1 MKKKWFKGLIRGA
14 FFLIFTLISVS
25 AFGGNSAQASTYTD
39 GTYSVPVKALK
50 TGTTTPSV
58 SQQFFAPDA
67 TAVVKDDTATVT
79 MPLQG
84 AGAKFLTNATVNGQ
98 SALNSDKTALTF
110 TVPVG
115 KDSTTATFDI
125 SVGAGMH
132 EACDFSFDWSSV
144 AKADSTSGETDPK
157 DSIVGDNT
165 SNTTNTT
172 NTTNNTSTSSTDNS
186 VNQNGGANVNTTG
199 NDNNITV
206 NNYGSASSQ
215 ASNPVVPNNNS
226 TTTNTTVNPNVSNLN
241 YTVLQADGKSTSEAN
256 QYYTHVADVAKQSD
270 GTYKI
275 TMHVQYGKNS
285 GMTAKGFVPLTVNGQ
300 KVADVTYGSDAN
312 NYTCSFTFTTPT
324 LDALTKAPVKGT
336 IHVTVGLVNISSDFD
351 VYYKFTGGNTNDS
364 ATTGTTNANTP
375 TQAGAVAGET
385 AGTNSAATT
394 STNDSNGSGSTGAA
408 AGETTGTGTT
418 PTTKADASA
427 QQSSAKLPQTSEMQN
442 ITAAVAGLISLI
454 LVIATVIVRRKQA

>member
-14 FFLIFTLISVS
+14 FLLIFTLISVS
-25 AFGGNSAQASTYTD
+25 AFGGNSAQASTYKD

-79 MPLQG
+79 MKLQG
-84 AGAKFLTNATVNGQ
+84 AGASFLTNATVNGQ

-144 AKADSTSGETDPK
+144 AKADAASSASSASSSSDSTNPSVTPTGST
-157 DSIVGDNT
+157 
-165 SNTTNTT
+165 
-172 NTTNNTSTSSTDNS
+172 NTSTSTSTSTTSSNSSSSVSQGNGSFVYGPS
-186 VNQNGGANVNTTG
+186 VNVNGSNNTITINNGLGSTGTGAVDPNT
-199 NDNNITV
+199 NK
-206 NNYGSASSQ
+206 
-215 ASNPVVPNNNS
+215 
-226 TTTNTTVNPNVSNLN
+226 LN
-241 YTVLQADGKSTSEAN
+241 YSVLQADGKSISEAN
-256 QYYTHVADVAKQSD
+256 QYYTHVADVTKQSD

-336 IHVTVGLVNISSDFD
+336 IHVTVDLVNISSDFD
-351 VYYKFTGGNTNDS
+351 VYYKFSAASTGTAGS
-364 ATTGTTNANTP
+364 SAATTGTNN
-375 TQAGAVAGET
+375 
-385 AGTNSAATT
+385 
-394 STNDSNGSGSTGAA
+394 SNGSGSTGAA

-418 PTTKADASA
+418 PTTKADAST